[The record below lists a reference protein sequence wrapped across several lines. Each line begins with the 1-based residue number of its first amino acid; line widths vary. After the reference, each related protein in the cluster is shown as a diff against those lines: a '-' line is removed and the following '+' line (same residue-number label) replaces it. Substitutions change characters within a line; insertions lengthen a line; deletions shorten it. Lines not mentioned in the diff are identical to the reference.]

1 MFFKKKEVKN
11 NNFQIKICALLIHA
25 AKIDENYTDKE
36 KKLIRDFVAD
46 YTIEKKEIISQDG
59 IFNILKKAEDYENNS
74 NQILEFTKEVKK
86 MELKL
91 KMEILKTLWKI
102 VLSDD
107 KSGIYENN
115 LMRRIC
121 GLLYIPDKLS
131 GEIKSSILNGRNK

>member
-1 MFFKKKEVKN
+1 
-11 NNFQIKICALLIHA
+11 
-25 AKIDENYTDKE
+25 
-36 KKLIRDFVAD
+36 
-46 YTIEKKEIISQDG
+46 
-59 IFNILKKAEDYENNS
+59 
-74 NQILEFTKEVKK
+74 

-131 GEIKSSILNGRNK
+131 GEIKSSILNGRNVYFVKDECIKCKLMDCVEVCPVDCFLEKYVVINPEECIDCGVCEPECPIDAIR